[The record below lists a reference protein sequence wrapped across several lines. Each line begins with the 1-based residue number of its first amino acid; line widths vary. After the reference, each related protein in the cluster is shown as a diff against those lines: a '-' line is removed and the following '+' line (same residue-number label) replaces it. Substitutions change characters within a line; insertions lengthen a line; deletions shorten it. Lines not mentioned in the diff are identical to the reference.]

1 MRFDNAIALATRL
14 IAKNGQKVT
23 WKQVKATSD
32 VSEPWKQ
39 SATVNVNKTVSIC
52 FVPAKDNEWR
62 KLLAYL
68 KGTEVPMGRLA
79 GLMAPVNFEIGL
91 QDIVVRSGVD
101 LRIVNIDTL
110 QPNEQKVLHIV
121 EFEG

>member
-1 MRFDNAIALATRL
+1 MRFDNAIALCTRL

-23 WKQVKATSD
+23 WKQVKSTSAA
-32 VSEPWKQ
+32 EPWKQ
-39 SATVNVNKTVSIC
+39 GAVTEISKSVIIC

-68 KGTEVPMGRLA
+68 KGTEVPTGRLA
-79 GLMAPVNFEIGL
+79 GLMAPVNFEL
-91 QDIVVRSGVD
+91 ALTDVVVRNGIT
-101 LRIVNIDTL
+101 LRIANIDTL
-110 QPNEQKVLHIV
+110 QPNEQKVLHMI